1 MSSVDKYPEP
11 FLVGLEVEMDERE
24 PLTSPSPSW
33 QNLPHPHATPLLC
46 FATRQEE
53 LMVGNIFSQFDCQSV
68 RQTEEDNA
76 VQTQTYCSIVHGRH
90 GNQVPPEV
98 ADPLV
103 SLGNGGIDARPTVGA
118 GGSFFTDLALS
129 EDPAV
134 GYTPFGEGDDYSSSS
149 SDEEDEEEEEEE
161 EEEGRAVGWESRSDV
176 PHNLLLDPVD
186 PPTGDLL
193 NLGDSPVEFIPP
205 HVEVGPAPTT
215 SMKTAQVG
223 TNSGFSDDGDIL
235 GLGIASSNTLHGDLL
250 DPFGDTSS
258 AQQQL
263 QGDSAFSLLSPTP
276 MKSTPA
282 PPTQPQA
289 AADADFMTFANPA
302 AFSDLGTQFHS
313 QSTAGPSVQTQFASQ
328 PRPDPFAG
336 LTTLGTQLPTKGP
349 PKPKPTSA
357 AKIRPHPVP
366 PPGQRRPVVGVGSR
380 SHGSYTSVIGRR
392 DERGTRSSGG
402 RMSKAPDCPV

>member
-11 FLVGLEVEMDERE
+11 FLVGLEVEMDEGE

-68 RQTEEDNA
+68 RQTEEDHA
-76 VQTQTYCSIVHGRH
+76 VQTQTYRSIVHARH
-90 GNQVPPEV
+90 GNQVPAEV

-103 SLGNGGIDARPTVGA
+103 SLGNGGINAHPTVGA
-118 GGSFFTDLALS
+118 GGSFFTTLALS
-129 EDPAV
+129 EDPAL
-134 GYTPFGEGDDYSSSS
+134 GYTPFGEGDDDSSSS
-149 SDEEDEEEEEEE
+149 SDEDEEEEEEE
-161 EEEGRAVGWESRSDV
+161 RAVGREGRSDV

-193 NLGDSPVEFIPP
+193 NLGESPVEFTPP
-205 HVEVGPAPTT
+205 QLKVGTAPTT
-215 SMKTAQVG
+215 DMKAAQVVSS
-223 TNSGFSDDGDIL
+223 SGFNDDRDIL
-235 GLGIASSNTLHGDLL
+235 GLGIAFSNTTHGDLL
-250 DPFGDTSS
+250 DPFGGNSS
-258 AQQQL
+258 AQQQQQQ
-263 QGDSAFSLLSPTP
+263 QGDSVFIVLSPTP
-276 MKSTPA
+276 MKPTSA
-282 PPTQPQA
+282 PPTQPQTA
-289 AADADFMTFANPA
+289 GAPDFMTFANPA
-302 AFSDLGTQFHS
+302 AFSDLGTQFHTK
-313 QSTAGPSVQTQFASQ
+313 STAGPSVQTQFASQ

-336 LTTLGTQLPTKGP
+336 LTTLGTQLPSQGP

-357 AKIRPHPVP
+357 ARMKPDPAP

-392 DERGTRSSGG
+392 DERGPRSSGG
-402 RMSKAPDCPV
+402 R